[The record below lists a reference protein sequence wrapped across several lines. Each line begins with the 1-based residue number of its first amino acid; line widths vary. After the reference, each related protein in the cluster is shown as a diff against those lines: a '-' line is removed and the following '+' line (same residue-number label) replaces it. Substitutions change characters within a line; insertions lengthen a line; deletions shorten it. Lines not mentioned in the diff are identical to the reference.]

1 MGFRMIYSRALQI
14 EFEHVHNEEGEG
26 AYTVFNVIQPL
37 LINRKPANEIMLQ
50 SFAILWTDSPD
61 TRLIAMVEKALITG
75 GLSPVKLLH
84 ASKGSLC
91 VVYSNKLQ
99 GMDYLRFQ
107 DAWID
112 IALGVWYDEWN
123 ADLVNEEDVGCS
135 RDGGRLFRTFAPA
148 IFDKHDLGIKPF
160 TGEMFLHHDD
170 WTPDKII
177 YCDDRE
183 NLTDDQLSLVDSDL
197 FPGFED
203 GIPHP
208 DTPLKN

>member
-1 MGFRMIYSRALQI
+1 MIYSRALHV
-14 EFEHVHNEEGEG
+14 EFEHAHNEEGEG

-61 TRLIAMVEKALITG
+61 TRLIAMVEEALITG
-75 GLSPVKLLH
+75 ALSPVKLLH

-91 VVYSNKLQ
+91 VVYNNKLQ
-99 GMDYLRFQ
+99 GIDYLRFQ

-112 IALGVWYDEWN
+112 IALGVWYDEWS
-123 ADLVNEEDVGCS
+123 AELVNEDYVGSS

-148 IFDKHDLGIKPF
+148 ILDKHDLGIKPL

-177 YCDDRE
+177 YCDDSE
-183 NLTDDQLSLVDSDL
+183 NLTDDQLELLDSDP
-197 FPGFED
+197 FTGFED

>member
-14 EFEHVHNEEGEG
+14 EFEHAPYEEGEG

-50 SFAILWTDSPD
+50 SFAILWTGSPD
-61 TRLIAMVEKALITG
+61 TRLIAMVEEALITG
-75 GLSPVKLLH
+75 VLPAVKLLH

-91 VVYSNKLQ
+91 VVYNKKLQ
-99 GMDYLRFQ
+99 GKDYNRFQ
-107 DAWID
+107 DAWTD
-112 IALGVWYDEWN
+112 IALGVWYDEWT
-123 ADLVNEEDVGCS
+123 AEFVNEDDVS
-135 RDGGRLFRTFAPA
+135 SSWDGGRLFRTFAPV
-148 IFDKHDLGIKPF
+148 ILDKHDLGIKPF

-177 YCDDRE
+177 YCHDRE
-183 NLTDDQLSLVDSDL
+183 NLTDDQLELVDSDP

>member
-14 EFEHVHNEEGEG
+14 EFEHAHNEEGEG

-37 LINRKPANEIMLQ
+37 LINHKPATEVMLQ
-50 SFAILWTDSPD
+50 SFAILWTDAPD
-61 TRLIAMVEKALITG
+61 TRLIAMIEEALITCV
-75 GLSPVKLLH
+75 LSPVKLLH

-99 GMDYLRFQ
+99 GMDYLRFH

-123 ADLVNEEDVGCS
+123 AELINEDSVGCS
-135 RDGGRLFRTFAPA
+135 RDGGRLFRTFAPV
-148 IFDKHDLGIKPF
+148 ILDKHVLGIKPF

-170 WTPDKII
+170 WTPEKII
-177 YCDDRE
+177 YYDDRE
-183 NLTDDQLSLVDSDL
+183 NLTDDQLELLDSDP

-203 GIPHP
+203 GILLP

>member
-1 MGFRMIYSRALQI
+1 MGFRMFYSRALQI

-37 LINRKPANEIMLQ
+37 LINHKPANEIMLQ

-61 TRLIAMVEKALITG
+61 TRLIAMVEEALITG
-75 GLSPVKLLH
+75 ALSPVKLLH

-91 VVYSNKLQ
+91 VVYNNKLQ
-99 GMDYLRFQ
+99 GIDYLRFQ

-112 IALGVWYDEWN
+112 IALGVWYDEWS
-123 ADLVNEEDVGCS
+123 AELVNEDYVGCS
-135 RDGGRLFRTFAPA
+135 RDGGRLFRTFAPP
-148 IFDKHDLGIKPF
+148 ILDKHDLGIKPF

-177 YCDDRE
+177 HCDDRE
-183 NLTDDQLSLVDSDL
+183 NLKHDQLELVDSDP

-203 GIPHP
+203 GIPYP
-208 DTPLKN
+208 DTPLKS